1 MKKLVFVT
9 LSNIFFFLQKNM
21 KILQESIQ
29 KLTRVKPEAL
39 LSYF

>member
-1 MKKLVFVT
+1 MKKLIFVT

-21 KILQESIQ
+21 KISQESIQ

>member
-1 MKKLVFVT
+1 MKKLIFVT

-21 KILQESIQ
+21 KTLQESIQ